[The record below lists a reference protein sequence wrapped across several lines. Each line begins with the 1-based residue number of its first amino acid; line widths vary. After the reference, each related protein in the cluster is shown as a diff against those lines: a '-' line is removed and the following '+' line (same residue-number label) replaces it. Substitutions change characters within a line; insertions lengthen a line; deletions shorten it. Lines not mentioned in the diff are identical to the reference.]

1 MMIESTM
8 TKMFS
13 STAMLCATV
22 LLSACA
28 QPGKEAAV
36 QNTSGNN
43 DACLKEYTALKK
55 LNPEEFKIYEQ
66 QFKKLNESF
75 YIFKKE
81 GDMMNKDSKEML
93 ALELSDKKTLICARV
108 KSAVFKDVTKRAR
121 MINDI

>member
-1 MMIESTM
+1 M
-8 TKMFS
+8 
-13 STAMLCATV
+13 
-22 LLSACA
+22 
-28 QPGKEAAV
+28 
-36 QNTSGNN
+36 
-43 DACLKEYTALKK
+43 KK